1 MRRSI
6 GFILKSLLAS
16 MLPVGMA
23 LILAASTASAYTPND
38 PYWGSQWGPNK
49 IYAPDAWNYQKGST
63 TITVAILDTGI
74 DYNHEDLS
82 GRVIQGWNFYN
93 NSNAVMD
100 DNSDSHGTRIA
111 GISGA
116 VINNNKG
123 IAGIAQTNLLAVKVC
138 NFMQNCTWPAIT
150 DGIYYAAN
158 NGSKIIS
165 MSLQKDEYSS
175 NAETAVDYAYN
186 NKGALLVGISGNG
199 FYGTGENIIK
209 YPGNFSNVIAV
220 GATDSND
227 QRASFSNYGSKLE
240 LVAPGDNI
248 FSTTRN
254 NGYAGDVG
262 DRKNGSGTSYAAP
275 HVAGVAALVWSQYP
289 TLSNSEV
296 RQILTS
302 TAVDLGDAGRDIYYG
317 YGKVNASR
325 AVSYLPG
332 WGYRK
337 QETVTGT
344 TAGAQTN
351 YQMKLTVYNSS
362 GTDTPGNVYLGG
374 NARSDFGDLR
384 FTKSDGVTLL
394 DYWIESY
401 TSGVSAVVWVEV
413 DSIPASP
420 NNTSIYLYYGNP
432 SASSTSS
439 GANTF
444 DFYDGFEYG
453 DSIVNHG
460 WTIERTCTPGGI
472 ITTSTT
478 RSVTGSRSLEM
489 YDPCWSDDSYVLLT
503 NPYNYSNINILE
515 YSAWKQESGPGGTW
529 GVYSRNGA
537 TLLGGVVSQRYYSI
551 QYDNGVIILNP
562 SSAATWY
569 KISEVLDNVNH
580 IISNVYVNDV
590 AKGVSRTYISNTI
603 ANKIILYPTSS
614 TVDFYIDDIRIRKY
628 VSPEPAW
635 A

>member
-227 QRASFSNYGSKLE
+227 QKASFSNYGSKLE

-337 QETVTGT
+337 QKTITGS

-351 YQMKLTVYNSS
+351 YQMKLTVYKGS
-362 GTDTPGNVYLGG
+362 GTDSLGVVYLGG
-374 NARSDFGDLR
+374 NVRDDFGDLR

-401 TSGVSAVVWVEV
+401 TSGVSAVVWVKV

-420 NNTSIYLYYGNP
+420 NTADIYIYYGNP
-432 SASSTSS
+432 SATSVSNGAATFQYFDDFSTDKGWTFGGKGQISNGKLTKTVSGCSGSFWAIKSPAISFPSQGYRIRFRTQETSS
-439 GANTF
+439 GSCADTHLAGVGKSDGTPILDVGQYHTGTCNGKHVFATPPGTCAGQAAINTWYKYSGAF
-444 DFYDGFEYG
+444 TQ
-453 DSIVNHG
+453 S
-460 WTIERTCTPGGI
+460 GG
-472 ITTSTT
+472 TMT
-478 RSVTGSRSLEM
+478 V
-489 YDPCWSDDSYVLLT
+489 YNSDDSVNAAYTTTEDAVT
-503 NPYNYSNINILE
+503 
-515 YSAWKQESGPGGTW
+515 
-529 GVYSRNGA
+529 GA
-537 TLLGGVVSQRYYSI
+537 YRVGYGYF
-551 QYDNGVIILNP
+551 
-562 SSAATWY
+562 ATGD
-569 KISEVLDNVNH
+569 LD
-580 IISNVYVNDV
+580 DLF
-590 AKGVSRTYISNTI
+590 I
-603 ANKIILYPTSS
+603 AT
-614 TVDFYIDDIRIRKY
+614 Y
-628 VSPEPAW
+628 VSPEPTW
-635 A
+635 T